1 MMSVPEPASYTKK
14 YHLGIL
20 HLVANHLVCLLG
32 VILAQN
38 ARLFIKKLQCRP
50 ASCSGLYAS
59 KYV

>member
-1 MMSVPEPASYTKK
+1 MQEPALYTKE

-38 ARLFIKKLQCRP
+38 ARPFIKKLQCRP
-50 ASCSGLYAS
+50 ASCSGLYAL